1 MYCSIISIWNNSI
14 TTDRALSFCSKC
26 VLVNNNGAVPFYRW
40 MDKYEAK
47 SFRMTIVLKEWAK
60 LLHQFRHHCMVI
72 NDSCMLV
79 KISPN
84 FNYCIYIG
92 FNSMSRVFISMFSSL
107 FCLDSVVRRTVVV
120 RFVPYIYILAPN
132 EWIEESIINEARTF
146 EIVRV
151 LCMVARPRGATTSS
165 NIIYKIW

>member
-14 TTDRALSFCSKC
+14 AADTVRCLSVQNVCWWIIM
-26 VLVNNNGAVPFYRW
+26 VLYHFIDEWTNMKRSHLEW
-40 MDKYEAK
+40 
-47 SFRMTIVLKEWAK
+47 TIVLKEWAK

-92 FNSMSRVFISMFSSL
+92 FKSMSRVFISMFSSL
-107 FCLDSVVRRTVVV
+107 FCLDSVRRTVVV

-151 LCMVARPRGATTSS
+151 LCMVARPRS
-165 NIIYKIW
+165 NNK